1 MIGKKILISTIW
13 VFVFTGCSV
22 KSFDDL
28 KSKID
33 EATTTYY
40 SSGLYIDSRDRT
52 TINRTSVAG
61 DSHSTVNRGSIASG
75 GSIVNR
81 GSIVSGHSTV
91 NRGSIASG
99 GSIVNRGSIVSGH
112 STVNRGSIAS
122 GGSSVGS
129 AGSKVVI
136 YNRKSYTPKKVTV
149 RVLTQEELKRIEEE
163 NRRRE
168 AEFVE
173 RWRKRTEEARK
184 NSSINWEW

>member
-1 MIGKKILISTIW
+1 MIGKKILISTIG

-81 GSIVSGHSTV
+81 GSIVSG
-91 NRGSIASG
+91 G
-99 GSIVNRGSIVSGH
+99 

-149 RVLTQEELKRIEEE
+149 RVLTQEELKRMEEE